1 MKKTEISRMKTGIR
15 NLDEILRGGLPEG
28 SVSVVGGPPGSGK
41 TIFAHQICFH
51 NASSKRRVLYFNT
64 LSEPVAKS
72 LRHLSQFSYFDAKKL
87 DDSIRFVDLGVI
99 LRANGLEETQG
110 LIMQHLKKVKPAIVV
125 VDSFKIFDDLAKS
138 QEERRKFSYEIAV
151 NFMAWETTA
160 LLLGEY
166 AQEDYETN
174 PLFSIVDGLM
184 TLTQRD
190 AEGERQRF
198 FQVTKMRGTDHSR
211 DEHAFSI
218 SPDGVEI
225 YAPRVTIQR
234 KPGEDKP
241 GAVSRCKTGIS
252 KLDDLL
258 GDGIPRGSSLLV
270 AGVAG
275 TGKTVLLLEF
285 LYRGALAGEKGI
297 VFSFEETAERL
308 LATARGLG
316 WNLDHE
322 IKKGMVEIVFIPQ
335 PNIQVEKHLLMMQ
348 ERVQAIGARR
358 VAIDSVSVF
367 LHKVTDRQV
376 SREKIFQLCS
386 IVQNVQGVG
395 FFATDIPYGSN
406 QVSRF
411 GVEETVVDGVILLSS
426 VEEGFERERYV
437 EIYKLRNT
445 AHLKGRHN
453 LMIGEGGISV
463 FPRYV
468 GDASAEETAPP
479 SLDVTERLQSG
490 TPGFDE
496 LIGGGF
502 LKRSMTLLSGS
513 AGIGKSTFSIQFL
526 LEGAKRREPGI
537 YVTLEEG
544 KDQILNTA
552 DARGIP
558 LRKIV
563 KQGLIE
569 IVYLSRERVR
579 GAQFLTVLADK
590 VQERKARRLVLDGVS
605 NILGGSSLGNDEL
618 RQLLYK
624 LAVRFKA
631 LGVTSIFTLESK
643 SMFSTDAVTEREFSP
658 IADNLVMFRYLAT
671 ERKLEPTVIVVKTR
685 GSEHDRHTYS
695 LEVSK
700 GGMRIGRSFGESPEN
715 EHRISKKSRST

>member
-1 MKKTEISRMKTGIR
+1 MKKTAISRMKTGVR
-15 NLDEILRGGLPEG
+15 NLDDILGGGLPEG

-51 NASSKRRVLYFNT
+51 NASAKRRALYFNT
-64 LSEPVAKS
+64 LSEPVAKA
-72 LRHLSQFSYFDAKKL
+72 LRHLSQFRYFDAKML
-87 DDSIRFVDLGVI
+87 DDAIRFVDLGII
-99 LRANGLEETQG
+99 LRAKGLEEAQG
-110 LIMQHLKKVKPAIVV
+110 LIMQHLKKVKPAIVI
-125 VDSFKIFDDLAKS
+125 VDSFKMFDDLAKS
-138 QEERRKFSYEIAV
+138 QEERRKFSYEMAV

-166 AQEDYETN
+166 GPEDYETN

-184 TLTQRD
+184 TLSQRD

-211 DEHAFSI
+211 DEHSFSI
-218 SPDGVEI
+218 SSDGIEI

-241 GAVSRCKTGIS
+241 GVVPRCKTGIS

-258 GDGIPRGSSLLV
+258 GEGIPRGSSLLI

-297 VFSFEETAERL
+297 VFSFEETEERL
-308 LATARGLG
+308 RATARGLG

-322 IKKGMVEIVFIPQ
+322 IKQGMVEIVFIPQ

-348 ERVQAIGARR
+348 ERVEAIGARR

-367 LHKVTDRQV
+367 LHRVTDRQA

-426 VEEGFERERYV
+426 VEEGLERERYV

-468 GDASAEETAPP
+468 GDASLEEKAPP
-479 SLDVTERLQSG
+479 SVDVTQRLQSG

-513 AGIGKSTFSIQFL
+513 AGIGKSTFSTQFL
-526 LEGAKRREPGI
+526 LEGAKRKEPGI

-544 KDQILNTA
+544 KDQILNSA
-552 DARGIP
+552 DALGLP
-558 LRKIV
+558 LSKVV

-590 VQERKARRLVLDGVS
+590 VQERKVQRLVLDGVS
-605 NILGGSSLGNDEL
+605 NILGGSSLGTDEL

-624 LAVRFKA
+624 LTARFKA

-643 SMFSTDAVTEREFSP
+643 SMFSTDAVTDREFSP

-685 GSEHDRHTYS
+685 GSEHDWHTCS
-695 LEVSK
+695 LKIGK
-700 GGMRIGRSFGESPEN
+700 GGMRIGRSFGESPEKA
-715 EHRISKKSRST
+715 HAVAKKSRST

>member
-1 MKKTEISRMKTGIR
+1 MKKADIKRMKTGVR
-15 NLDEILRGGLPEG
+15 NLDEILQGGLPEG

-51 NASSKRRVLYFNT
+51 NASAKRRALYFNT
-64 LSEPVAKS
+64 LSEPVAKA
-72 LRHLSQFSYFDAKKL
+72 LRHLSQFSFFDARKL
-87 DDSIRFVDLGVI
+87 DDAIHFVDLGII
-99 LRANGLEETQG
+99 LRAKGLEEAQG

-166 AQEDYETN
+166 AEEDYETN
-174 PLFSIVDGLM
+174 PLFSIVDSLM

-198 FQVTKMRGTDHSR
+198 YQVTKMRGTDHSR
-211 DEHAFSI
+211 DEHSFSI
-218 SPDGVEI
+218 SSDGIEI

-234 KPGEDKP
+234 KPGEEQQ
-241 GAVSRCKTGIS
+241 GEVARCKTGIS
-252 KLDDLL
+252 RLDDLL
-258 GDGIPRGSSLLV
+258 GDGIPRGSSLLI

-275 TGKTVLLLEF
+275 TGKTVFLLEF

-297 VFSFEETAERL
+297 IFSFEETEERL
-308 LATARGLG
+308 RATARGLG
-316 WNLDHE
+316 WNLDRE

-335 PNIQVEKHLLMMQ
+335 PNILVEKHLLMMQ
-348 ERVQAIGARR
+348 ERVEAINARR

-367 LHKVTDRQV
+367 LHKIADRQV

-411 GVEETVVDGVILLSS
+411 GVEETVVDGVILLTSI
-426 VEEGFERERYV
+426 EEGLERERYV
-437 EIYKLRNT
+437 EVYKLRNT
-445 AHLKGRHN
+445 SHLKGRHN
-453 LMIGEGGISV
+453 LMIGQGGISV

-468 GDASAEETAPP
+468 GDASSEESPP
-479 SLDVTERLQSG
+479 SLDVTKRLHSG

-513 AGIGKSTFSIQFL
+513 AGIGKSTFGMQFL
-526 LEGAKRREPGI
+526 LEGAKHREPGI
-537 YVTLEEG
+537 YVSLEEG
-544 KDQILNTA
+544 KEQILNSA
-552 DARGIP
+552 DALGLP
-558 LRKIV
+558 LKKVV
-563 KQGLIE
+563 KQGLVE
-569 IVYLSRERVR
+569 IVYLSRDRVR

-590 VQERKARRLVLDGVS
+590 IRERKALRLVLDGVS
-605 NILGGSSLGNDEL
+605 NIVGDSSVGNDEL

-624 LAVRFKA
+624 LAVQFKA
-631 LGVTSIFTLESK
+631 LGVTTIFTLESK
-643 SMFSTDAVTEREFSP
+643 SMFSTDAVTNREFSP

-671 ERKLEPTVIVVKTR
+671 ENKLEPTAIVVKTR
-685 GSEHDRHTYS
+685 GSEHDRHTYG
-695 LEVSK
+695 LEISK
-700 GGMRIGRSFGESPEN
+700 GGMRIGISLGESAEKT
-715 EHRISKKSRST
+715 HSIVKKSRSK

>member
-1 MKKTEISRMKTGIR
+1 MKKTTISRMKTGIR
-15 NLDEILRGGLPEG
+15 NLDEILRGGLPQG

-41 TIFAHQICFH
+41 TIFAHQVGFH
-51 NASSKRRVLYFNT
+51 NASAKRPALYFNT
-64 LSEPVAKS
+64 LSEPVAKA

-87 DDSIRFVDLGVI
+87 DHSIHFVDLGII
-99 LRANGLEETQG
+99 LRTNGLEQAQG
-110 LIMQHLKKVKPAIVV
+110 LIMQHLKKLKPAIVV
-125 VDSFKIFDDLAKS
+125 VDSFKMFDDLAKS
-138 QEERRKFSYEIAV
+138 QEERRKFSYEIGV
-151 NFMAWETTA
+151 NLMAWETTA

-166 AQEDYETN
+166 TQEDFATN

-211 DEHAFSI
+211 DEHSFSI
-218 SPDGVEI
+218 SSDGIEI

-234 KPGEDKP
+234 KPGENMEN
-241 GAVSRCKTGIS
+241 AVSRCQTGIS

-258 GDGIPRGSSLLV
+258 GDGIPRGSSLLI

-297 VFSFEETAERL
+297 VFSFEETEERL
-308 LATARGLG
+308 RASARGLG
-316 WNLDHE
+316 WDLDHQ

-348 ERVQAIGARR
+348 ERVEAIGARR

-426 VEEGFERERYV
+426 VEEGLERERYI

-468 GDASAEETAPP
+468 GDISAEENAPP
-479 SLDVTERLQSG
+479 SLDVTERLSSG

-513 AGIGKSTFSIQFL
+513 AGIGKSTFSLQFL
-526 LEGAKRREPGI
+526 LEGAKRKEPGI

-544 KDQILNTA
+544 KDQILNSA
-552 DARGIP
+552 DARGIA

-590 VQERKARRLVLDGVS
+590 VRERKACRLVLDGVS

-631 LGVTSIFTLESK
+631 MAVTSIFTLESK
-643 SMFSTDAVTEREFSP
+643 SMFSTDAVTDREFSP
-658 IADNLVMFRYLAT
+658 IADNLVMFRYLAV
-671 ERKLEPTVIVVKTR
+671 ERKLESTVIVVKTR

-695 LEVSK
+695 LEIGK
-700 GGMRIGRSFGESPEN
+700 GGMRIGRSFGESSEKQ
-715 EHRISKKSRST
+715 ETAGRKSRKT